1 MLSTG
6 LRKPWSGVDHPELH
20 HHCRCYNNSAQTY
33 KSAEA
38 SAREPRFAR
47 PSYNEEQKFF
57 IMHHRIVKKL
67 SWPEVENEFAR
78 YYKLRSKNG
87 LTSVYY
93 RIRGSWGMGKI
104 LKNKARSEN
113 DLSVIERKAEHFS
126 RAFLENI
133 GYFDWAEESLSTV
146 VGATLPPDP
155 KYHYLTRTQ
164 VRCFSQSTGLSTKLQ
179 S

>member
-1 MLSTG
+1 
-6 LRKPWSGVDHPELH
+6 
-20 HHCRCYNNSAQTY
+20 
-33 KSAEA
+33 
-38 SAREPRFAR
+38 
-47 PSYNEEQKFF
+47 
-57 IMHHRIVKKL
+57 MHHRIVKKL

-133 GYFDWAEESLSTV
+133 GYFD
-146 VGATLPPDP
+146 
-155 KYHYLTRTQ
+155 
-164 VRCFSQSTGLSTKLQ
+164 
-179 S
+179 